1 MGQSL
6 LLIKLTSHFNIITA
20 NMTPHKHNSGFTMIT
35 VTRIPY
41 KQTSRY
47 ITNTVKGHL

>member
-1 MGQSL
+1 
-6 LLIKLTSHFNIITA
+6 
-20 NMTPHKHNSGFTMIT
+20 MTPHKHNSGFTVIT
-35 VTRIPY
+35 VTRIPC